1 MVLTE
6 RQKQILSATVQ
17 TYILTGDPV
26 GSKMLCDVMPVQVSS
41 ATIRNVLSDLC
52 EMGFLTQPHTSA
64 GRIPTAMGYR
74 FYIEQLMNESRLSA
88 EQKRN
93 IDSLLGSIGGSTEA
107 VLEQACESL
116 ASLTGCAAMITTP
129 CDKMATLKKV
139 QLIAISRKTV
149 MAVIATSSGM
159 IKNRVVRCDLA
170 VSDEQ
175 LQNAQNALNKVMVG
189 KSIDDISIATTQ
201 QIIGM
206 LGSDMLLLSP
216 IVAAA
221 VEAVLSAAETELKL
235 KGESNLL
242 INNGFSGANA
252 ARLLGFL
259 RNRENVMH
267 IIRRPQGNISVVLGD
282 ETGEDV
288 LHSSGVIIA
297 NYKLHGRDIGSIG
310 ILGPERM
317 DYGSIIPGMMYFR
330 DVLQKLLDDSISE
343 DNE

>member
-6 RQKQILSATVQ
+6 RQKQILTATVQ

-52 EMGFLTQPHTSA
+52 DMGFLTQPHTSA

-74 FYIEQLMNESRLSA
+74 FYIEQLMNENRLTD
-88 EQKRN
+88 EQKHR
-93 IDSLLGSIGGSTEA
+93 IDSLLGSVGGSTEA

-116 ASLTGCAAMITTP
+116 ASLTGCAAVITTP

-159 IKNRVVRCDLA
+159 IKNRVVRCDMN
-170 VSDEQ
+170 VGDEQ
-175 LQNAQNALNKVMVG
+175 LQNAQNALCKVMVG

-206 LGSDMLLLSP
+206 LGADMLLLSP

-221 VEAVLSAAETELKL
+221 VEAVLSAAETELTL

-242 INNGFSGANA
+242 INNGFSGEGA

-259 RNRENVMH
+259 QNRESLMH
-267 IIRRPQGNISVVLGD
+267 MIRRPQSNISVVLGD

-310 ILGPERM
+310 VLGPERM
-317 DYGSIIPGMMYFR
+317 DYGKIIPGMMYFR

-343 DNE
+343 DND